1 MPDSLAHIPPA
12 TQSRRGRRGAVEGVP
27 HPVDVHVGARLR
39 TFRLAAGL
47 SMGELAN
54 AMNISHQQL
63 QKYET
68 GANKLTSGRLFDIT
82 RILRVPV
89 SSFFDGFEDDA
100 DDPFQIYRTDP
111 THRRET
117 LEFVRAFSAI
127 GDAAIQ
133 QQLVNLI
140 NAAGPSS

>member
-1 MPDSLAHIPPA
+1 MPESLAHIPPA
-12 TQSRRGRRGAVEGVP
+12 TQRRRGRPGAGEGVP

-39 TFRLAAGL
+39 TLRYAAGL
-47 SMGELAN
+47 TMGQLAE

-68 GANKLTSGRLFDIT
+68 GANKLTSGRLFDIA

-89 SSFFDGFEDDA
+89 SSFFDEADEAA
-100 DDPFQIYRTDP
+100 DDPFQTYSTDP
-111 THRRET
+111 AHRRET

-127 GDAAIQ
+127 GNAAIQ

-140 NAAGPSS
+140 NETGSE